1 MTTAFWNLVLAG
13 GAGRRLQALTG
24 DVPKQFWSPDGRHTM
39 LELTVDRVLG
49 LVPPE
54 RIVTVIGPGQGQF
67 TSRLATPRVL
77 GQVVAQQADRG
88 TGIAVLTGLAAILRE
103 DEDAVVLITPADHGI
118 GSAAE
123 FRLGVRLAVS
133 AVHAG
138 REQVVLFGVVP
149 SEAACDYGWIL
160 PAARGRTDGPAF
172 RRVSSFVEKPPPPE
186 AARLLTAGGLWNT
199 MVVAAR
205 ARDLVTL
212 FETQY
217 SGIFDAVREFLSGEG
232 PDPRLARLPFAVP
245 AVDFSR
251 DILTH
256 AKGLAVYTW
265 PDTLDWC
272 DLGTPERLRRWQRA
286 S

>member
-1 MTTAFWNLVLAG
+1 MKTAFWNLVLAG

-39 LELTVDRVLG
+39 LELTVGRVLG

-77 GQVVAQQADRG
+77 GQIVAQQADRG
-88 TGIAVLTGLAAILRE
+88 TGIAALMGLAAILRE

-138 REQVVLFGVVP
+138 REQIVLFGVIP
-149 SEAACDYGWIL
+149 NEATCDYGWIL
-160 PAARGRTDGPAF
+160 PAAR
-172 RRVSSFVEKPPPPE
+172 RVSSFVEKPAPPE

-205 ARDLVTL
+205 ARDLVRL
-212 FETQY
+212 FERQF
-217 SGIFDAVREFLSGEG
+217 SGIFDAVREFVSGEG

-265 PDTLDWC
+265 PDTLGWC